1 MALPLIPIGIGI
13 VAGASAIFGGKKAY
27 DAYQDTK
34 SAEYWHERAK
44 DEYEASE
51 RSLRKHKG
59 EAERNFAEL
68 GESKKLVI
76 EETFPRYLKLI
87 DKLKLE
93 KQKDLGE
100 FLKDF
105 DLTKFKEARQNLID
119 LQTALG
125 GLVGGGLAG
134 AMAGFGAYG
143 AVGLLATASTGT
155 AISSLGGI
163 AATNATLAWLGGGSL
178 AAGGLGVAGGTAV
191 LGGIIAT
198 PVIAVA
204 TLIWAKS
211 AESKKYDA
219 MSYHSAVEVIC
230 ESLNAEKSL
239 WVVIADRAKETQISL
254 RKIEQSFGEAMCLVE
269 NIIKN
274 KGIEIA
280 EWSEDE
286 QENTKNMIQLAATM
300 QAIINAPI
308 LFDDDPIT
316 KKIIATQKEAKKLMD
331 ELQKK
336 FGE

>member
-13 VAGASAIFGGKKAY
+13 LAGGSAIFGGKKAY

-34 SAEYWHERAK
+34 SAEHWHERAK
-44 DEYEASE
+44 MEYESSE
-51 RSLRKHKG
+51 HSLRKRKG

-68 GESKKLVI
+68 GEFKKLVI

-191 LGGIIAT
+191 LGGIIAA
-198 PVIAVA
+198 PVIAVTA
-204 TLIWAKS
+204 LIWAKS

-219 MSYHSAVEVIC
+219 MSYHTAVEAIC
-230 ESLNAEKSL
+230 AKMGVEKVL
-239 WVVIADRAKETQISL
+239 WMDIADRAKETQISL

-286 QENTKNMIQLAATM
+286 QENIKNMIQLAEAT

-316 KKIIATQKEAKKLMD
+316 QKIIATQKETKKLMD
-331 ELQKK
+331 ELQSK

>member
-13 VAGASAIFGGKKAY
+13 LAGGSTIFGAKKAY

-34 SAEYWHERAK
+34 SAEHWHERAK
-44 DEYEASE
+44 IEYESSE

-68 GESKKLVI
+68 GEHKKLVI

-178 AAGGLGVAGGTAV
+178 ATGGLGVAGGTAV
-191 LGGIIAT
+191 LGGIIAA
-198 PVIAVA
+198 PVIAVTA
-204 TLIWAKS
+204 LIWAKS

-219 MSYHSAVEVIC
+219 MSYHTAVEAIC
-230 ESLNAEKSL
+230 AKMGVEKVL
-239 WVVIADRAKETQISL
+239 WMDIADRAKETQISL

-286 QENTKNMIQLAATM
+286 QENTKNMIQLAEAT

-331 ELQKK
+331 ELQSK

>member
-1 MALPLIPIGIGI
+1 MALPLIP
-13 VAGASAIFGGKKAY
+13 VLAGVGVVASAIFGGKKIY
-27 DAYQDTK
+27 DAYQD
-34 SAEYWHERAK
+34 SERAEYWHEQAK
-44 DEYEASE
+44 EEYESSE
-51 RSLRKHKG
+51 RTLKKRKD

-68 GESKKLVI
+68 GEYKKLVI

-87 DKLKLE
+87 DKLKIE

-163 AATNATLAWLGGGSL
+163 AATNATLAWLGSGTL

-191 LGGIIAT
+191 LGGIIAA

-211 AESKKYDA
+211 AESKKYNA

-230 ESLNAEKSL
+230 ENLNAEKSL
-239 WVVIADRAKETQISL
+239 WVAIADRAKETQISL

-286 QENTKNMIQLAATM
+286 QENIKNMIQLAEAT

-316 KKIIATQKEAKKLMD
+316 QKIIVTQKEAKKLMD
-331 ELQKK
+331 ELQSK